1 MTLRARVLSI
11 ALCAALTGCGTL
23 RPIWAPSA
31 DLDDYR
37 HFRVADDPGV
47 RLARGYVYLA
57 RHPRGA
63 WSEELRAIVEVEEPA
78 YFVRAQSSRAAL
90 IDYLTNLPSGPHAE
104 QAISLVAAYDRG
116 LEEAESD
123 RMLREAR
130 LTEATLEKA
139 SAARK
144 RVGERVLG
152 GLAVLLDPKLVGTR
166 SDAVPPETR
175 RFFEGPAASTW
186 GALSPSLEEDLFFLL
201 PTRPERTSRLL
212 TLVTELVVEDGVVIG
227 ARMRGDDLLVKWYE
241 ASRIVALDPSR
252 PEDRTEAMT
261 ASLEV
266 LAGAAEQAF
275 PASRCAAP
283 SAGRELLVRQCDGR
297 SLRVVVGEKA
307 GDADTVEVGI
317 AAPKA
322 SSKPAEVR

>member
-1 MTLRARVLSI
+1 MRLGARAVVL
-11 ALCAALTGCGTL
+11 ATCAALAGCATF
-23 RPIWAPSA
+23 RPMWAPSG
-31 DLDDYR
+31 DLEDYR
-37 HFRVADDPGV
+37 HFRMADDPGV
-47 RLARGYVYLA
+47 RLARAYAYLG
-57 RHPRGA
+57 RHPRGV
-63 WSEELRAIVEVEEPA
+63 WSEELRATVEAEEPA

-90 IDYLTNLPSGPHAE
+90 IDYLTNLPSGPHSE
-104 QAISLVAAYDRG
+104 QALSLVAAYDRG

-130 LTEATLEKA
+130 RTEATLEKA
-139 SAARK
+139 SLARK

-166 SDAVPPETR
+166 FDALAPETR

-186 GALSPSLEEDLFFLL
+186 GALAPSLEEDLFFLL

-212 TLVTELVVEDGVVIG
+212 TLVTELVVEDGVVVG

-241 ASRIVALDPSR
+241 AARIVALDPSK

-261 ASLEV
+261 ASLEI

-283 SAGRELLVRQCDGR
+283 TTGRELLVRRCDGR
-297 SLRVVVGEKA
+297 SLRVVAGERA
-307 GDADTVEVGI
+307 GDADTVEVGV
-317 AAPKA
+317 AAAKP
-322 SSKPAEVR
+322 SSKAAEVR